1 MKSSMSKKYII
12 KNAIDLANPMLG
24 TKIINCSDEFFA
36 PAKRI
41 INPLPVIFKENGVTI
56 SGKKTKYPAEVVNA
70 CFKNEVEWSDT
81 LRGRWLPEL
90 LEVHQSKQIIIQEYC
105 GPDLL
110 TYHMNNTL
118 HKRIPDIVEQV
129 TKMHEFFKQHNLNAT
144 LNTPYAGGFITRN
157 YGIKQYGYHAV
168 QIEVNKQLYMNE
180 RNYELSINLKKIQ
193 EIFSKLFNEF
203 LNVQKLA
210 AE

>member
-1 MKSSMSKKYII
+1 MIWERLKWSGQDGTIAEVYIDQSKTVI
-12 KNAIDLANPMLG
+12 K
-24 TKIINCSDEFFA
+24 K
-36 PAKRI
+36 
-41 INPLPVIFKENGVTI
+41 IFKEDGVTI

-129 TKMHEFFKQHNLNAT
+129 TKMHEFFKQHNCYKINSSLSNMGLKNNKVIAFDFKWAQKAP
-144 LNTPYAGGFITRN
+144 LNTFWKKKEIEC
-157 YGIKQYGYHAV
+157 YHEY
-168 QIEVNKQLYMNE
+168 I
-180 RNYELSINLKKIQ
+180 SKIDKTLPNIL
-193 EIFSKLFNEF
+193 ESMI
-203 LNVQKLA
+203 
-210 AE
+210 